1 MSKFA
6 VIGSPLTHSKSPA
19 IHAAAYRVLGQHWHY
34 DRFEVLKGGLS
45 SFIENDSFVH
55 DGFSVTMPL
64 KEEAFKFAQ
73 VADELSEVT
82 RASNTLVRMDDKWH
96 GFNTDIFGII
106 QAVKSKIATP
116 PTRTLV
122 IGSGSTSRSAL
133 VAISRLAPSSKVQ
146 IFARNRKTQRDL
158 LRFAAELGLQSSK
171 CYFLSIGLQRAQLTL
186 STLPGGALD
195 MVSKSLSKKLSNV
208 PGGLLLDA
216 AYHPWPSRF
225 ASFWM
230 ARDKP
235 VVSGLDMLVWQAV
248 AQIRIFMNGSSE
260 VELPNEVA
268 VVEAMRLA
276 ASE

>member
-1 MSKFA
+1 
-6 VIGSPLTHSKSPA
+6 
-19 IHAAAYRVLGQHWHY
+19 
-34 DRFEVLKGGLS
+34 VLKGGLS

-73 VADELSEVT
+73 VTDELSNVT
-82 RASNTLVRMDDKWH
+82 RASNTLVRMGDKWH

-106 QAVKSKIATP
+106 QAVKSKIETP

-122 IGSGSTSRSAL
+122 IGSGSTARSAL

-171 CYFLSIGLQRAQLTL
+171 CYFLLNGLQRAQLTI

-195 MVSKSLSKKLSNV
+195 IVSKSLSKRLSTV
-208 PGGLLLDA
+208 PGGLLLDV

-248 AQIRIFMNGSSE
+248 AQIRIFMNGSTE